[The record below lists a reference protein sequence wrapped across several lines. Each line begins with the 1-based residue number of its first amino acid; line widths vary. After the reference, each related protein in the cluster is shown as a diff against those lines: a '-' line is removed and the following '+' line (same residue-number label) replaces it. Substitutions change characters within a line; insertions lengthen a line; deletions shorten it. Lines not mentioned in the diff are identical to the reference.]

1 MSRTKKFLYN
11 SLSTI
16 LLQFVTLIVGFIL
29 PKVILKNY
37 GSDIN
42 GLVTSITQFISYF
55 NLVEAG
61 LASAAI
67 YSLYKPLA
75 EKKYKEI
82 NGIVSAS
89 KKFYLLSGYIFVS
102 LVLGLAVIYP
112 FLGKA
117 DFINKFD
124 LFWLVIVLGANGV
137 LEFFSMAKYR
147 VLLTADQKTYVLSL
161 ASIANIVIN
170 AVVTIIFANLGF
182 GITLVKF
189 VALSSIL
196 VRALILYLYT
206 KKKYKFLNYDEK
218 PLVEA
223 LDKRWDA
230 LYLQILGAVQV
241 GVPVILATFL
251 TNYKTVSIYTIYYMV
266 IGGINSI
273 LGVFING
280 LSASFGDII
289 ARNENQKLKDVY
301 QEFEYVYYDIL
312 IFVYLVALVMIIPF
326 VSIYT
331 SNVNDVN
338 YVIPLLGIIF
348 VLNGFF
354 SNLKTPQGTLVIAA
368 GLYKE
373 TRVQMTIQALIIII
387 IGGLL
392 GFWLSNY
399 SLVYGLCGI
408 MVSSVLSNLYR
419 CIEIM
424 FFVPKYVTKL
434 SYKKTLMRWVKL
446 FIIAFFSIVT
456 FSFFD
461 FDSSNYMIWIVQSI
475 KASFIVLIYVIV
487 IDLLF
492 EKEMLG
498 RVFSRIKYILKN
510 RIK

>member
-230 LYLQILGAVQV
+230 LYLQILGAVQI
-241 GVPVILATFL
+241 GSPVILATFF
-251 TNYKTVSIYTIYYMV
+251 TNYKIVSVYTIYYMV

-273 LGVFING
+273 LGVFISG

-289 ARNENQKLKDVY
+289 ARNEGEKLKKVY

-312 IFVYLVALVMIIPF
+312 IFVYLVAMVMIIPF
-326 VSIYT
+326 ITIYT
-331 SNVNDVN
+331 KNINDTN
-338 YVIPLLGIIF
+338 YVIPLLGLLF

-354 SNLKTPQGTLVIAA
+354 YNLKTPQGTLVISA

-373 TRVQMTIQALIIII
+373 TRKQTTLQALIIVVMGAILGYFMSKI
-387 IGGLL
+387 SPIYGLFGIMIGSI
-392 GFWLSNY
+392 LSN
-399 SLVYGLCGI
+399 VYRSIDL
-408 MVSSVLSNLYR
+408 
-419 CIEIM
+419 M
-424 FFVPKYVTKL
+424 FFIPKYVTKL
-434 SYKKTLMRWVKL
+434 SFKLTLKRWIKL
-446 FIIAFFSIVT
+446 AFISLLVLFTFKYMQFSC
-456 FSFFD
+456 
-461 FDSSNYMIWIVQSI
+461 SNYIGWIIQAF
-475 KASFIVLIYVIV
+475 KASLIVSIYIV
-487 IDLLF
+487 IIDLVF
-492 EKEMLG
+492 ERSILKS
-498 RVFSRIKYILKN
+498 VFSRVKYMFRRKLK
-510 RIK
+510 